1 LRFEFRKTSGF
12 KTATILKSSKS
23 ADMLNM
29 RSEFGI
35 ISDYDSLHYGLVKS
49 ESSAKLSKSPEFEIV
64 TMCKFRGDSM

>member
-1 LRFEFRKTSGF
+1 LRFDFRNISGF

-49 ESSAKLSKSPEFEIV
+49 ESSAKVSK
-64 TMCKFRGDSM
+64 